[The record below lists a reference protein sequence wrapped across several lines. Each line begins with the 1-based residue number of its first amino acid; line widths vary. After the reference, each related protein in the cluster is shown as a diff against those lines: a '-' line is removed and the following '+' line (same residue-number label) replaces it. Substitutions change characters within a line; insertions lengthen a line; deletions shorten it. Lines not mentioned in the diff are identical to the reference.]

1 MGELDKKL
9 TSFFGDAFHKRV
21 FLVCLVVAIGLIITS
36 FLTPPAWIVDGSV
49 LAAVGE
55 IFAFAALGEVAAAIE
70 RGHTATISHGNTQ
83 IEIRNEDK
91 KHRRKI
97 REEQYE
103 ETEEENDQDTEIL

>member
-21 FLVCLVVAIGLIITS
+21 FMVCLVVAISLIIAS
-36 FLTPPAWIVDGSV
+36 FFIPPLAVVDGSV

-83 IEIRNEDK
+83 IEIRNDEGK

-97 REEQYE
+97 CEEQYE
-103 ETEEENDQDTEIL
+103 EKEEEDGTDIT